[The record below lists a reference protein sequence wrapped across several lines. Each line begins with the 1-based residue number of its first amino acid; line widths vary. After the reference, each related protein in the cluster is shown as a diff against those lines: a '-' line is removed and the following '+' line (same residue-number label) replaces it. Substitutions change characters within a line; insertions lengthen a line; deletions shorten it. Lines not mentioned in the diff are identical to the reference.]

1 MGKAPRDI
9 GASVRARLMNLARER
24 GQVFDLLL
32 TRYALERL
40 LYRLSISKHRNRFAL
55 KGAMLVTTWFEDP
68 HRPTRDLDLLG
79 FGEPSSDAMLAVWKE
94 VCAIEAEDGVTFDGE
109 GLRARPIREE
119 LEHGGVRLQTTAT
132 LARAKIYVTIDVG
145 FGDAIE
151 PGLEELEFPV
161 LLDLPAPHLR
171 AYARETVIAEKFQA
185 MVALGRANSRMKDFY
200 DVWVLSK
207 TFDFDTSRLAQAIAA
222 TFKRRGTEIPRT
234 IPDAFSPE
242 FFRDEGKVRQWFA
255 FIRDLSADTASFE
268 IVVSELA
275 AFIRP
280 FSNEARALMQRE
292 IDVRRS
298 DIQGE

>member
-40 LYRLSISKHRNRFAL
+40 LYRLSISKHRSRFAL

-79 FGEPSSDAMLAVWKE
+79 FGEPSPDAMHAVWKE
-94 VCAIEAEDGVTFDGE
+94 ICAIDADDGITFDGE
-109 GLRARPIREE
+109 ALRVRPIREE
-119 LEHGGVRLQTTAT
+119 LEYGGVRLQTTAT
-132 LARAKIYVTIDVG
+132 LARAKINVTVDVG

-151 PGLEELEFPV
+151 PGLEEIGFPV

-200 DVWVLSK
+200 DIWVLSR
-207 TFDFDTSRLAQAIAA
+207 TFEFDRSRLAQAIAA
-222 TFKRRGTEIPRT
+222 TFKRRATEIPQT
-234 IPDAFSPE
+234 LPDAFTPE
-242 FFRDEGKVRQWFA
+242 FFRDEGKLAQWSA
-255 FIRDLSADTASFE
+255 FVRDLTAERPPFE
-268 IVVSELA
+268 TVIRELA
-275 AFIRP
+275 AFLGP
-280 FSNEARALMQRE
+280 VAKDARSFPGSTAPE
-292 IDVRRS
+292 S
-298 DIQGE
+298 TP